1 MLRGVLRV
9 GDPRRALFRHPLVLQ
24 RLVLLTVLDRRLLC
38 RHRSTPCVSPSRL
51 CSIDRAVSSVM
62 AAETCGRT
70 PQEALDAASS
80 PTPEVAGMSRRT
92 SARSHPTRVTV
103 LSAFSAA
110 SSSAL

>member
-80 PTPEVAGMSRRT
+80 RPPEVARINR
-92 SARSHPTRVTV
+92 SATVRSYPTRLILQPAITDG
-103 LSAFSAA
+103 L
-110 SSSAL
+110 